1 MWEKRYSRAVVMVPI
16 HLDIPSLRTA
26 FHRLRPVSS
35 SSVVALLRQDTE
47 VGDRVDREDLLRVC
61 RGVLLPGTEVGQD
74 LEDRV
79 DREDLLVSRGVLL
92 PGTEVGRDRVGR
104 EGLLRVSRVVRR
116 SRAVDRV
123 VILRRRAILRDTTP
137 PDPGTHH
144 RIRTLGD
151 RPACSSRAVEV
162 VARLCRAIGR
172 ADRGEDNRRRSS
184 SSNHRRGWGNDPD
197 RVNRRPDN
205 NILRGR
211 GRGNRRSKE
220 GGKQVRRITPV
231 GISD

>member
-1 MWEKRYSRAVVMVPI
+1 MVPT

-26 FHRLRPVSS
+26 FHRRRPVSS

-61 RGVLLPGTEVGQD
+61 RGVLLPGTEVG
-74 LEDRV
+74 
-79 DREDLLVSRGVLL
+79 
-92 PGTEVGRDRVGR
+92 RDRVGR
-104 EGLLRVSRVVRR
+104 EGLLRVSRAVRR

-172 ADRGEDNRRRSS
+172 ADRGEDNRRSSS

-211 GRGNRRSKE
+211 GRGSRRSKE

-231 GISD
+231 GISDWSLER